1 MSYNPN
7 TVGIQP
13 NILGLEQAVI
23 GALLLDNKALH
34 KIEHI
39 INTSDFTHQQH
50 QIIFNA
56 IKTQIQGGS
65 PADVVILSNTYNID
79 LIYLGRIV
87 RDTPSAA
94 NIMGYVQKLKELNYQ
109 AVTLAHLKKITAD
122 LESGVI
128 SSADSLQHLIEA
140 QEKTTTRKGNNFMF
154 TQINEMKIA
163 PIDWLIDDFVEA
175 KALVEV
181 FGAPEAGKSLLAIDW
196 GLSVAAGISWQGCNT
211 RQGSVFYI
219 AGEGHNGL
227 SRRFHA
233 WGVNNQVDI
242 SDLPFYPSQQAASFY
257 NKNAA
262 IEVEKAITL
271 VVNKT
276 QQTPRL
282 IIIDT
287 LARNF
292 GGNENSTEDMNL
304 FINHI
309 DTHLRDK
316 FKTTV
321 LLIHHTG
328 HGSAER
334 GRGSSALKAA
344 VDAEFSMV
352 KDAKEVINL
361 TCTKM
366 KDAAH
371 PLPRSFVING
381 IDLTIKDEK
390 GNPSNGAVLTKT
402 EWVEP
407 PKVKTKGLGKNQR
420 NALDVLK
427 DLYAVHQQNFIE
439 QGKDPKEAKV
449 TLLLWQEIAGLDRF
463 RFREVKN
470 GLTDKELIKIDKGF
484 VYLLGDKEAE

>member
-1 MSYNPN
+1 MSHNPIIH
-7 TVGIQP
+7 T
-13 NILGLEQAVI
+13 EQAVI
-23 GALLLDNKALH
+23 GALMIDNTALS
-34 KIEHI
+34 KIEHFI
-39 INTSDFTHQQH
+39 HTDDFTHQQH

-56 IKTQIQGGS
+56 IKTQIHQGWV
-65 PADVVILSNTYNID
+65 ADAVTLNDVHGLD
-79 LIYLGRIV
+79 LGYLGTITK
-87 RDTPSAA
+87 DTPSAA
-94 NIMGYVQKLKELNYQ
+94 NIIAYAQKLKAHSHQ
-109 AVTLAHLKKITAD
+109 AVTLANLKKITAD
-122 LESGVI
+122 LESGVT

-140 QEKTTTRKGNNFMF
+140 QEKTTVRKGNKFMF

-196 GLSVAAGISWQGCNT
+196 GLSVAAGIPWQDCNT

-242 SDLPFYPSQQAASFY
+242 NDLPFYPSQQAASFY

-321 LLIHHTG
+321 LLVHHTG

-407 PKVKTKGLGKNQR
+407 PKIETKTKALGKNQR
-420 NALDVLK
+420 NALSVLK
-427 DLYAVHQQNFIE
+427 ELYAEHQQNFIE
-439 QGKDPKEAKV
+439 QGKAPENARVSLD
-449 TLLLWQEIAGLDRF
+449 LWQEIAGLDRF

-470 GLTDKELIKIDKGF
+470 GLTNKELIKIDKGF
-484 VYLLGDKEAE
+484 VYLLGDEAE